1 MMPSP
6 PATPK
11 WMLAVII
18 VTLLPVFQF
27 PVLLSDCPPVSIVR
41 TLLWIYPFY
50 CLVAAYL
57 AYQSYP
63 QRHAI
68 AWILIM
74 LMVLS
79 HVAMWM
85 LVTTPLGKTEDFL

>member
-27 PVLLSDCPPVSIVR
+27 PVLLSDCRPVSIVS
-41 TLLWIYPFY
+41 TLLWIYLFY
-50 CLVAAYL
+50 
-57 AYQSYP
+57 
-63 QRHAI
+63 
-68 AWILIM
+68 
-74 LMVLS
+74 
-79 HVAMWM
+79 
-85 LVTTPLGKTEDFL
+85 